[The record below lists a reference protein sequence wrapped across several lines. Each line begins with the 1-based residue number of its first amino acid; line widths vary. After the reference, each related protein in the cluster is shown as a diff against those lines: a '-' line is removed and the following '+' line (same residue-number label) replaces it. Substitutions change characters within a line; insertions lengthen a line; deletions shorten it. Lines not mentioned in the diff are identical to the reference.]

1 MNTAKLTVAEIEYL
15 MQDNG
20 LADINAVDPW
30 QIIEYM
36 YYRRYSPEW
45 YDLIRRLTDGTEAN
59 QSR

>member
-1 MNTAKLTVAEIEYL
+1 MNTAKLTAAEIEYL

-20 LADINAVDPW
+20 LVDINAADPW
-30 QIIEYM
+30 QIIEFM

-45 YDLIRRLTDGTEAN
+45 YDLIRRLTDGTETD